1 MRQKQHIG
9 KTTSV
14 KEIVVENGTID
25 RFVEALNIEDP
36 LVVNA
41 RAAKA
46 AGLTGR
52 LLPPIGA
59 ASLGDFESATALLEV
74 KPKQVL
80 HSKDTVTVFE
90 PLCVGDVITVST
102 TIKNVFEQQVG
113 GNPMGFAE
121 IEVLGTGKR
130 KAVLFEAER
139 VLAIRGGFSRR

>member
-1 MRQKQHIG
+1 MRQKEHIG

-14 KEIVVENGTID
+14 KKIVIENGTID
-25 RFVEALNIEDP
+25 RFVDALSIEDP
-36 LVVNA
+36 MVVNE

-46 AGLTGR
+46 AGHTGR
-52 LLPPIGA
+52 VLPPIGA
-59 ASLGDFESATALLEV
+59 GSLGDFESAITLLEV

-90 PLCVGDVITVST
+90 PLCVGDEITVST

-130 KAVLFEAER
+130 KVIVFEAER
-139 VLAIRGGFSRR
+139 VLAIRGGFPRR